1 MIFIN
6 SVMMIH
12 LNHYGRRCKSNS
24 SSNFVR
30 GGSSLLDMVN

>member
-6 SVMMIH
+6 SVMINH
-12 LNHYGRRCKSNS
+12 LKHYGKRCKGNS